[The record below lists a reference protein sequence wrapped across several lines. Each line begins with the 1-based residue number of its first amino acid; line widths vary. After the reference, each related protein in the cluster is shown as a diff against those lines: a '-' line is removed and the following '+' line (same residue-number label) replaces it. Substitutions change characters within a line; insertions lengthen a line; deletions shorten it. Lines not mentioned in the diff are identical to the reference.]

1 MPQTI
6 KKMPT
11 IHISKPGSISISTP
25 AIIAMI
31 AKTLVLRP
39 DMRRFPI
46 SSDSDSTDPTLTASP
61 SQRRI
66 RHPYSDYHLVNK
78 VVIKLLKKIYNIYDI
93 LTVMAVSLTLTWS
106 PFHQKEER
114 FHANSGLR
122 LQLVK

>member
-31 AKTLVLRP
+31 ARTLVLKP
-39 DMRRFPI
+39 NMRRFPI

-66 RHPYSDYHLVNK
+66 QHPYPDYHLVNK
-78 VVIKLLKKIYNIYDI
+78 VVIKLLKKIFNIYDI
-93 LTVMAVSLTLTWS
+93 LTVMASSLTLTWT

-114 FHANSGLR
+114 FRVNSGLR
-122 LQLVK
+122 LQLLE